1 MRRVVIAAIGLIAHC
16 GVALAGW
23 DYREDEDP
31 LDDTAI
37 AVMTA
42 SDGGN
47 PFGMAW
53 KCWKGGETQM
63 RLITPLPF
71 GDGSQWQ
78 DSVLAEVRVDKAEK
92 SVMHLSAA
100 ELSGRLSLVAA
111 TSAELFVESDI
122 ADLLR
127 QLSNA
132 KQRLVIGLNT
142 QIIQF
147 KAGKAAPVVK
157 RFAKRC
163 GLDLTPPPEDGAE
176 TPDLPKI

>member
-1 MRRVVIAAIGLIAHC
+1 LIAHC
-16 GVALAGW
+16 AVALAGW

-42 SDGGN
+42 TEGGN

-78 DSVLAEVRVDKAEK
+78 DTVMAEVRVDKTEK
-92 SVMHLSAA
+92 FMMNLHAA
-100 ELSGRLSLVAA
+100 ELSGQLSFVAA
-111 TSAELFVESDI
+111 TSSELFAESDV

-127 QLSNA
+127 QLTSA

-163 GLDLTPPPEDGAE
+163 GLDLAPPPSEDE
-176 TPDLPKI
+176 TEAPEIPKI